1 MWISPGTGFV
11 TTWTNH
17 GYDHPYV
24 PETQNYELLSDVN
37 PVFMGLSINFLFII
51 TAIASLVKFLRKS
64 EGKSGS
70 LRLITESWQELQD
83 NLAWGRSGAGKPAH
97 AVLFSPLA
105 SFKGILSSAWSG
117 RQTASGRGTTG
128 SAKWT
133 LQPFAFECQS
143 VVSCLTG

>member
-64 EGKSGS
+64 EGGV
-70 LRLITESWQELQD
+70 
-83 NLAWGRSGAGKPAH
+83 GKP
-97 AVLFSPLA
+97 
-105 SFKGILSSAWSG
+105 
-117 RQTASGRGTTG
+117 
-128 SAKWT
+128 
-133 LQPFAFECQS
+133 FA
-143 VVSCLTG
+143 